1 MGLGMSALASLH
13 ARYSYGLDMRA
24 LQAICEPHQGY
35 WPVAGSNGQ
44 FYPLQQ
50 VLDSIYQSLRV
61 VPGIHAKKTGTW
73 YGPSYDSAW
82 IVQRTLDAWQLPYTL
97 KEPDNVHH
105 PRPYDAEAEVALIET
120 ITRDEHLR
128 NWLVRP
134 GGPFQLTPFQRYII
148 WFVMERGGGMWE
160 VPPGGGKTVSAT
172 VFAELG
178 PPGPVLHITKNSVTT
193 QYARAIAQFSRVRP
207 YELPSKSQAPIR
219 NGVRVPLD
227 ELLTEYLDFC
237 EYDETFETYANGRP
251 HVVMGWDTLIHVL
264 DALEKVKWSGIV
276 FDESHFAK
284 SHRRWDHVRK
294 LHSSEKFPKRR
305 SRTYA
310 AYALSLTTPRR
321 LVMTG
326 TPQPDRRQDWWGQL
340 SLCSNGWEET
350 SGRYDKHYCGAQA
363 GDFGWEVKGTENTDE
378 FLTRKAFVVAT
389 VPQDVVDAQ
398 LPPRRLSVMRVS
410 RKTQDKTDPFF
421 RTEMRRLA
429 REAGHGDRS
438 ARGLLAEVE
447 GQEAA
452 ARKRS
457 ATIGL
462 IEDYAGRRVALDK
475 EAEERG
481 ELPTREDTEIKG
493 KCVIF
498 TGRHADCWE
507 LYDSLER
514 AGSRAGNPLGR
525 ARLLCGVRALANTE
539 RQYRTT
545 KDGKLVLENPSQ
557 RLRRIREGG
566 FEVLEGHERQAMQDE
581 YMADAGPTVLIAT
594 GQAWGTGL
602 DLQDSDLLVIV
613 YLPWSPGD
621 LDQWMR
627 RVQRLG
633 MKRPCQVVILVA
645 DGTVDDRRASILID
659 KVPDIAK
666 TTGNSSLAQV
676 RDKVRGTD
684 EASQEKLFEA
694 IRESTSLV
702 PDADE
707 EMDLWESL
715 L

>member
-1 MGLGMSALASLH
+1 M
-13 ARYSYGLDMRA
+13 
-24 LQAICEPHQGY
+24 
-35 WPVAGSNGQ
+35 
-44 FYPLQQ
+44 YPLQQ
-50 VLDSIYQSLRV
+50 VLDNVYQSLRV

-82 IVQRTLDAWQLPYTL
+82 IVQRTLDAWQLPYKV
-97 KEPDNVHH
+97 KEPDNIHH
-105 PRPYDAEAEVALIET
+105 PRPYGDEAEAALVET
-120 ITRDEHLR
+120 ITRNGHLR

-134 GGPFQLTPFQRYII
+134 GGPFVLTPFQRYIV
-148 WFVMERGGGMWE
+148 WFALERGGGMWE

-178 PPGPVLHITKNSVTT
+178 PPGPVLHVTKNSVTT

-207 YELPSKSQAPIR
+207 CELPSASHAPVR
-219 NGVRVPLD
+219 DGKRVPLD
-227 ELLTEYLDFC
+227 DLLAEYLDFC
-237 EYDETFETYANGRP
+237 EYDPAFESYANGRP
-251 HVVMGWDTLIHVL
+251 HIVVGWDTLLHVL
-264 DALEKVKWSGIV
+264 DALEKIKWSSIV

-284 SHRRWDHVRK
+284 SHKRWDHVRK
-294 LHSSEKFPKRR
+294 LNSSQKFPRR
-305 SRTYA
+305 RTRTYA

-350 SGRYDKHYCGAQA
+350 SGRSDGRYCGAQA
-363 GDFGWEVKGTENTDE
+363 GDFGWEVKGTENTEE
-378 FLTRKAFVVAT
+378 FLVRKSYIVAT

-410 RKTQDKTDPFF
+410 RRTQDKTDPYF

-429 REAGHGDRS
+429 REAGKGDRS

-462 IEDYAGRRVALDK
+462 IEDYVGRRVALDK
-475 EAEERG
+475 EVEAQG
-481 ELPTREDTEIKG
+481 KIPTRDATEIKG

-507 LYDSLER
+507 LYDALER
-514 AGSRAGNPLGR
+514 AGNKSGAPLAR

-539 RQYRTT
+539 RQHVTN
-545 KDGKLVLENPSQ
+545 KAGKLVLETPAQ
-557 RLRRIREGG
+557 RLRRVRAGG
-566 FEVLEGHERQAMQDE
+566 FEVLEGHERQAMQDA
-581 YMADAGPTVLIAT
+581 YMADAGPTVLVAT

-602 DLQDSDLLVIV
+602 DLQDSDLLCIV

-645 DGTVDDRRASILID
+645 DGTVDDRRASVLID
-659 KVPDIAK
+659 KVPDISL
-666 TTGNSSLAQV
+666 TTGNSSLAEV
-676 RDKVRGTD
+676 RDTMRGTD
-684 EASQEKLFEA
+684 AESQEKLFEA
-694 IRESTSLV
+694 IRESTALV
-702 PDADE
+702 PAADE